1 MQLKPI
7 ANGRPPRLTDRDAEP
22 PDDAPDGKELAKAT
36 EEQTKRLDGLQQLFY
51 ADGRFAL
58 LVVLQGRDASGKDG
72 VIRKVFGAVNPMG
85 CEFTS
90 FKAPSEQERAHDFLW
105 RIHARIPARR
115 VIGVFNRSHYED
127 VLAARVHHLVP
138 KKIWSRR
145 YEQINEFER
154 MLTLENVV
162 IVKFMLHVSRAE
174 QQARFKKRLAKPSKR
189 WKYRSADLADTA
201 RWDSFTGAYRDAL
214 AKCSTSWAPWYVVP
228 ANSKK
233 VRDLLVARV
242 LVQTLE
248 SLRLRYP
255 KRGK

>member
-7 ANGRPPRLTDRDAEP
+7 AAGRPPRLADREAEP
-22 PDDAPDGKELAKAT
+22 PDDAPDGKALAQAT
-36 EEQTKRLDGLQQLFY
+36 KDQTDRLEKLQQLFY
-51 ADGRFAL
+51 ADARFAL

-90 FKAPSEQERAHDFLW
+90 FKAPSEQERSHDFLW
-105 RIHARIPARR
+105 RIHARVPARR

-138 KKIWSRR
+138 KKVWSRR
-145 YEQINEFER
+145 YDQINDFER
-154 MLTLENVV
+154 MLSLENVV

-174 QQARFKKRLAKPSKR
+174 QQARFEKRLEQPSKR

-201 RWDSFTGAYRDAL
+201 KWDSFTSAYRDML
-214 AKCSTSWAPWYVVP
+214 AKCSTSWAPWYLVP
-228 ANSKK
+228 ADSKK
-233 VRDLLVARV
+233 LRNLLVARV
-242 LVQTLE
+242 LVRTLE

-255 KRGK
+255 KQGR